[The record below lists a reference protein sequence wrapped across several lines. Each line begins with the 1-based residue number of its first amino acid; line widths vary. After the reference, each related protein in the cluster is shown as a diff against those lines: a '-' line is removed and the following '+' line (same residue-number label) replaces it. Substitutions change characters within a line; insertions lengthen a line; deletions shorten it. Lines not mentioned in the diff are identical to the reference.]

1 MAYQMT
7 KNEAQQI
14 LEENQHII
22 YRRVKVLK
30 KNDNAIEGNG
40 IEEIQIAGLELRM
53 LAIDEW
59 DVYVEFT
66 VGNIKNGNF
75 SIYLP
80 IHFQKY
86 RD

>member
-30 KNDNAIEGNG
+30 KNDNTIEGNG
-40 IEEIQIAGLELRM
+40 IEEIPATG
-53 LAIDEW
+53 
-59 DVYVEFT
+59 VF
-66 VGNIKNGNF
+66 K
-75 SIYLP
+75 IYHKL
-80 IHFQKY
+80 
-86 RD
+86 